1 MSVDQWFIVFGKRH
15 PVELS
20 NTFDSSIMKT
30 PSLRLAATAL
40 LGAAL
45 SFVTYAAPATLA
57 DFQAQA
63 LAANQVLELPDY
75 PRTPEAIA
83 AGTDQAIATAE
94 SALKALVAQ
103 DAAQLTFDSTF
114 AANDA
119 IVSRALTWA
128 NQVGTITETHP
139 DKAMRD
145 AARDAEM
152 KLEAWFITLDYR
164 EDIYRVLQA
173 FAATKP
179 TLDAQE
185 QRLMDYALRDYRRAG
200 LNLPPAEKQK
210 VEQLRKKLS
219 ELEQQFSR
227 NINEAR
233 APIDFTAEELAGVPA
248 SLLDSPG
255 VRQPDGRF
263 RVQPHITFH
272 AVIIAENADQP
283 ETRKRVNIARS
294 RLALEKNIP
303 VLAKLVALR
312 AEIAERLGYKS
323 WADYRIE
330 VRMAGSAATALT
342 FEEDLVAGLQPKFE
356 AEIEALRA
364 LKAQHTGDAGAKL
377 EPWDI
382 SYYTN
387 KLMKERYAVDA
398 ESLRVF
404 FPYQTALEG
413 MLNTYQ
419 RIFGLKFTR
428 IEAPYVWAEG
438 VQLYIVA
445 DAGTGVPMG
454 AFYLDM
460 FPREGKYNHFAHFR
474 QNTGRTRPDGKYELP
489 VSVLVC
495 NFPPPS
501 ADKPS
506 LLSHGNVETL
516 FHEFG
521 HVMHNLMGRARFQS
535 QTYSGVP
542 KDFVEAPSQMLEN
555 WCWDKAVLDTFA
567 ADYRDPAKK
576 IPAETIDAMIRARE
590 ATEGYGTRRQLSLG
604 LIDLGYHTL
613 SAENAWVADVVKMSN
628 DTIARVSIPP
638 APDTAFVANFGHLAG
653 YDAGYYGYLWAK
665 VLACDMA
672 SVFKAAPGGF
682 LDEKVGRRLRDEI
695 YGVGNTRDVA
705 QSVEIFLGRPRS
717 QEAFLDY
724 VGIKR

>member
-1 MSVDQWFIVFGKRH
+1 
-15 PVELS
+15 
-20 NTFDSSIMKT
+20 MKNR
-30 PSLRLAATAL
+30 PSLIPMLAVALLAAA
-40 LGAAL
+40 GPAI
-45 SFVTYAAPATLA
+45 SPAAPATYA
-57 DFQAQA
+57 DFQAKA
-63 LAANQVLELPDY
+63 LGASFVLQLPEY
-75 PRTPEAIA
+75 ARTPEQIK
-83 AGTDQAIATAE
+83 AGTDLAISTAE
-94 SALKALVAQ
+94 AELRALVAQ
-103 DAAQLTFDSTF
+103 DAARLTFASTF

-119 IVSRALTWA
+119 IVGRALTWA

-164 EDIYRVLQA
+164 DDIYRVLQA

-179 TLDAQE
+179 SLDAQQ
-185 QRLMDYALRDYRRAG
+185 QRLMDYTLRDYRRAG
-200 LNLPPAEKQK
+200 LNLPAAERNK

-248 SLLDSPG
+248 SLLESPG
-255 VRQPDGRF
+255 VKQPDGRY

-272 AVIIAENADQP
+272 VVLISENADVA
-283 ETRKRVNIARS
+283 ETRRRVNIARS
-294 RLALEKNIP
+294 RLAMEKNIP
-303 VLAKLVALR
+303 VLAKLVTLR
-312 AEIAERLGYKS
+312 AEIAQRLGYAS

-330 VRMAGSAATALT
+330 VRMAGSAATALK
-342 FEEDLVAGLQPKFE
+342 FEEELVAGLQPKFTE
-356 AEIEALRA
+356 ELEALRS
-364 LKAQHTGDAGAKL
+364 LKAAHIGQADAKL

-382 SYYTN
+382 GYYTN

-404 FPYQTALEG
+404 FPYQAALEG

-428 IEAPYVWAEG
+428 IEPQYAWAEG

-445 DAGTGVPMG
+445 DAVTGVPMG

-474 QNTGRTRPDGKYELP
+474 QNTGHLLADGKYELP

-506 LLSHGNVETL
+506 LLSHDNIETL

-535 QTYSGVP
+535 QTYAGVP

-555 WCWDKAVLDTFA
+555 WVWDKAVLDTFA
-567 ADYRDPAKK
+567 ADYRDPSQK
-576 IPAETIDAMIRARE
+576 IPADTIAAMVRARE
-590 ATEGYGTRRQLSLG
+590 ATEGYATRRQLSLG
-604 LIDLGYHTL
+604 LIDLKFHTL
-613 SAENAWVADVVKMSN
+613 SPEDAWTADVVTMSN
-628 DTIARVSIPP
+628 DIIAKVGIAP

-653 YDAGYYGYLWAK
+653 YDAGYYGYMWAK
-665 VLACDMA
+665 VLATDMA
-672 SVFKAAPGGF
+672 SIFKSAPGGF

-717 QEAFLDY
+717 QEPFLVY
-724 VGIKR
+724 VGIRK